1 MYLFTPGIKFMVN
14 LCHGKCPQYLPFD
27 IFLLPFL
34 FLYFMFPF
42 LMTDGSDSEIL
53 FHGLLIYLSLELG
66 LYGGFESEGEDAQAH
81 DAR

>member
-1 MYLFTPGIKFMVN
+1 MPRKMSTVLTVRYLSSAILVS
-14 LCHGKCPQYLPFD
+14 
-27 IFLLPFL
+27 LLHVSFS
-34 FLYFMFPF
+34 Y
-42 LMTDGSDSEIL
+42 TDGSDSEIL